1 MLQDEFTEKQ
11 NSNCKTKRRR
21 NRFYVPRVFDDLV
34 KRIDISSFFLKMK
47 AAASNNIVPADVMLM
62 AESII
67 GENWKEDAVKYSM
80 MMDSTDIA
88 IA

>member
-1 MLQDEFTEKQ
+1 MESYHVNIPNESDIDART
-11 NSNCKTKRRR
+11 
-21 NRFYVPRVFDDLV
+21 RVFDDLV

-47 AAASNNIVPADVMLM
+47 AAVSNNIVPADVMLM

-67 GENWKEDAVKYSM
+67 GENRKEDAVKYSM